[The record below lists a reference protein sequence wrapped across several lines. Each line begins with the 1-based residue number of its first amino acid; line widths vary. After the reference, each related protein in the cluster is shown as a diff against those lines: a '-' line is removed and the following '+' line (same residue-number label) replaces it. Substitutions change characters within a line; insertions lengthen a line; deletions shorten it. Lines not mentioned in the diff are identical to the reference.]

1 MSSAEEI
8 IKSLELF
15 SGTFLV
21 DLKEDAEP
29 GTGAILILAGS
40 IGLMQEAAEMIKEQK
55 LTNQSLVQCLLDHGI
70 GPYTPLPDDP
80 SPAPEANDPVNH
92 PDHYTQGGVE
102 GIDALKAATMGLKG
116 IEAVC
121 TANAIKYL
129 WRWKQK
135 NGAEDLRK
143 AVWYIHRLID
153 EAEARDETEQ

>member
-1 MSSAEEI
+1 MRSAEEI

-15 SGTFLV
+15 SGKFLV

-102 GIDALKAATMGLKG
+102 CIDALKAAALGGYEGFLTG
-116 IEAVC
+116 
-121 TANAIKYL
+121 NAIKYL
-129 WRWKQK
+129 WRWKLK

-143 AVWYIHRLID
+143 AAFWIQELID
-153 EAEARDETEQ
+153 ETEAE